1 MAAVPINVKDG
12 SFSKVGAIGVSIG
25 LEWGGNW
32 KSLTD
37 RPHFQLPRL
46 GIINEWNQED
56 LQDPGAVHEDVAK
69 GREKDHHSGLAT

>member
-1 MAAVPINVKDG
+1 MGRI
-12 SFSKVGAIGVSIG
+12 
-25 LEWGGNW
+25 LEEHRGQAT
-32 KSLTD
+32 L
-37 RPHFQLPRL
+37 PAPRL